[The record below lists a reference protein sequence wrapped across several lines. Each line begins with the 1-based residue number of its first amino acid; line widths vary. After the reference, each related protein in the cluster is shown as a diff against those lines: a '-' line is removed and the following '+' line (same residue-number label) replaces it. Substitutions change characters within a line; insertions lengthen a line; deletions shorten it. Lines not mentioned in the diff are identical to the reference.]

1 MFVSLEISFKIRI
14 NFSLYS
20 IKKKKKKKGVKYSI
34 RRQNGKNLL
43 DTLLMLKIYF
53 QKKKE
58 EVGEWNEIFKYSVR
72 GVTDL

>member
-1 MFVSLEISFKIRI
+1 M
-14 NFSLYS
+14 
-20 IKKKKKKKGVKYSI
+20 

>member
-1 MFVSLEISFKIRI
+1 M
-14 NFSLYS
+14 
-20 IKKKKKKKGVKYSI
+20 

-53 QKKKE
+53 QKKKK

-72 GVTDL
+72 GDTDL

>member
-20 IKKKKKKKGVKYSI
+20 IKKKKKKKGVKYSM

-53 QKKKE
+53 
-58 EVGEWNEIFKYSVR
+58 
-72 GVTDL
+72 